1 MATRPAQASPPTSPT
16 TPNPAAAT
24 AATVAGDGRGRGPDS
39 DLGIVDGLVQLS
51 FLIPSLLGRIVAEHG
66 LSIVQARLIGV
77 LTDREIGMLEL
88 SRILELEKSS
98 VTGLVDRAERRG
110 LVQRVAVPGNRRAVR
125 VILTPAGQA
134 LAGNVRSEVAA
145 AIAQRA
151 AELTQ
156 AQQDRLA
163 RLASALVRHEAALR
177 GIPF

>member
-1 MATRPAQASPPTSPT
+1 
-16 TPNPAAAT
+16 
-24 AATVAGDGRGRGPDS
+24 
-39 DLGIVDGLVQLS
+39 
-51 FLIPSLLGRIVAEHG
+51 
-66 LSIVQARLIGV
+66 
-77 LTDREIGMLEL
+77 
-88 SRILELEKSS
+88 
-98 VTGLVDRAERRG
+98 VDRAERRG

-125 VILTPAGQA
+125 VILTPAGHA
-134 LAGNVRSEVAA
+134 LACAVRSEVAT